1 MKNDTHNPSTKE
13 AAAKKPAA
21 AKTGAAPVNRQ
32 KPGDAQAKRHNGE
45 RASLPGERAEGEGMI
60 APDSENDLS
69 KLEGE
74 GSYTATRRY
83 DAGVERSVAEGKTD
97 ELARKAAAALDGPEG
112 DELRKAEQAAKQ
124 GHSN

>member
-1 MKNDTHNPSTKE
+1 MKNDTHNPSVKE
-13 AAAKKPAA
+13 AAGKKQAA
-21 AKTGAAPVNRQ
+21 AKSGAAPANAQ
-32 KPGDAQAKRHNGE
+32 KPGDAHATRHSGE

-60 APDSENDLS
+60 APAPEDDTSRV
-69 KLEGE
+69 EGE

-83 DAGVERSVAEGKTD
+83 DEGVERSVADGKTD

-112 DELRKAEQAAKQ
+112 DELRKAEQAAKN

>member
-1 MKNDTHNPSTKE
+1 MKNDTQNPSVNQ
-13 AAAKKPAA
+13 AAGKKQAATTAGAPPAK
-21 AKTGAAPVNRQ
+21 GQ
-32 KPGDAQAKRHNGE
+32 KSGDAQTKRHSGE

-60 APDSENDLS
+60 APDPEVDPS

-83 DAGVERSVAEGKTD
+83 DEGVERSVAEGKTD

-112 DELRKAEQAAKQ
+112 DELRNAEQAAKH
-124 GHSN
+124 GHTS